1 MAAFDLTAYMKQ
13 LQAAQDKAN
22 AANEKRY
29 QDAIAEMRS
38 GQGKIAGQFDAAR
51 TDVNMGATQA
61 GATANQSLMSAGL
74 GNTTIVQGAARGI
87 EADRQRALTN
97 IAGQQGTAEAGYS
110 RDIANLMG
118 QKNETGPDL
127 SMYAGLLAQA
137 ASNPLNGYQGTG
149 KIYNSSNGGGISN
162 ARVAGGGASAFG
174 GGLSMGGSSG
184 NNFAG
189 AAGTYSGPKGG
200 AASSISTTTPAP
212 TPIASAAAVGG
223 DTGGGTMSIVDKQAQ
238 QQTFTP
244 YMGFSCKW
252 IYTPEQAARD
262 DQYRQRAAAA
272 QNVRTSGSRGV

>member
-38 GQGKIAGQFDAAR
+38 GQGKIAGQFNAAR
-51 TDVNMGATQA
+51 TDVNVGATQA

-87 EADRQRALTN
+87 EADRQRALAN

-118 QKNETGPDL
+118 QKNEAGPDL
-127 SMYAGLLAQA
+127 GMYAGLLAQA

-162 ARVAGGGASAFG
+162 ARVAGGGGSAFG

-184 NNFAG
+184 SNFAG
-189 AAGTYSGPKGG
+189 AEGTFSGFNRPQSG
-200 AASSISTTTPAP
+200 ATASPTPPP
-212 TPIASAAAVGG
+212 TPIAPAAPQPG
-223 DTGGGTMSIVDKQAQ
+223 DGEMVINGAKVPTGQP
-238 QQTFTP
+238 FTP
-244 YMGFSCKW
+244 YMGLSGTW
-252 IYTPEQAARD
+252 VHTPQE
-262 DQYRQRAAAA
+262 AAADA
-272 QNVRTSGSRGV
+272 QYAAKFRPFSRG